1 MKPLRCVSGIN
12 CTCTNPCLH
21 MQMTWSFFRLYPYT
35 VYLQNEVDTVLLVQQ
50 LLDTQIA
57 FEVYVKEQFNK
68 LHSTLEDLLLMSPG
82 PFTSTG
88 PFTPTMSSGPSS
100 LIDSQQQLSVINS
113 PLASTP
119 RSSLKNKHDTP
130 KRGGGKK
137 LLGNSS
143 YPKQKLF
150 MCKLCQEC
158 GGEDIHT
165 SRAVEVE
172 FWHSTQKRCP
182 TSMTSPLN
190 TILPILQRQ
199 LGCLY

>member
-35 VYLQNEVDTVLLVQQ
+35 VYLQNEADTVWLVQQ

-68 LHSTLEDLLLMSPG
+68 LHRPLEDLLVMSPG

-88 PFTPTMSSGPSS
+88 QFTPTMSSGPSQSHVTRYAQSAQPFVLAGDAS

-165 SRAVEVE
+165 SRAV
-172 FWHSTQKRCP
+172 
-182 TSMTSPLN
+182 
-190 TILPILQRQ
+190 
-199 LGCLY
+199 